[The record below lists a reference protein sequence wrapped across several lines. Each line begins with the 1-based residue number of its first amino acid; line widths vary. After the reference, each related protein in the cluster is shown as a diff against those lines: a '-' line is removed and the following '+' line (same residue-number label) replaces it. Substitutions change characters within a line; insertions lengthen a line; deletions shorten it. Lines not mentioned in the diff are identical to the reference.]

1 MSSSSS
7 PQDFSKDK
15 DQKFILF
22 VQHGW
27 ADTYQDVNY
36 LAQTLVNEASRSNI
50 SIYTPDLGWI
60 NTWLT
65 ITPLIDKVERIAVEA
80 IAKYPDLPLRIIG
93 HSMGGLIWLEVLN
106 RHQEWWH
113 KVHSLVLVGS
123 PVGGSDLGRLFD
135 PLRLFPLI
143 ARDLG
148 TNRRPIAEAIASQ
161 IPTLSIVGNIG
172 NHTDG
177 TVPIGCSQFNYAS
190 LVYLDGLNHPTLKN
204 HPRVAETIRQFWH
217 CPTIAPLATDTASQ
231 LITKLRA
238 IDLTETNNQNF
249 QHAKVIKT
257 YPDGTKLWIW
267 KNYLQVTY
275 VFVSDSI
282 AEDKD
287 SSDRC
292 IYTAFTGWKDQD
304 KLVISLKNL

>member
-1 MSSSSS
+1 MSNSS
-7 PQDFSKDK
+7 PQQECS
-15 DQKFILF
+15 QAQNFILF
-22 VQHGW
+22 AQHGW
-27 ADTYQDVNY
+27 ADTYHDINY
-36 LAQTLVNEASRSNI
+36 LAQALVDQSSRSNI
-50 SIYTPDLGWI
+50 PIYTPDLGWI

-65 ITPLIDKVERIAVEA
+65 ITPLIDKVERIAIEA
-80 IAKYPDLPLRIIG
+80 IAQYPDLPLRIVG

-113 KVHSLVLVGS
+113 KVHSLVLVAS

-161 IPTLSIVGNIG
+161 IPTLSIVGNVG

-190 LVYLDGLNHPTLKN
+190 LVYLDGLRHPTLKN
-204 HPRVAETIRQFWH
+204 HPRVAEAIRQFWNR
-217 CPTIAPLATDTASQ
+217 PVIAPLPTDSASQ

-238 IDLTETNNQNF
+238 IDLTETNNQSF
-249 QHAKVIKT
+249 QYAQVIKT
-257 YPDGTKLWIW
+257 YPDDTKLWVW
-267 KNYLQVTY
+267 KNYLQVTHI
-275 VFVSDSI
+275 FVSDSI
-282 AEDKD
+282 AEDQG
-287 SSDRC
+287 SIDRC

-304 KLVISLKNL
+304 KLVIALKNL

>member
-1 MSSSSS
+1 MSSSLSQ
-7 PQDFSKDK
+7 QDFSKDQ
-15 DQKFILF
+15 DFILF

-27 ADTYQDVNY
+27 ADTYHDVNY
-36 LAQTLVNEASRSNI
+36 LAQALVKESSSANI
-50 SIYTPDLGWI
+50 PVYTPDLGWI

-65 ITPLIDKVERIAVEA
+65 IAPLIDKVERIAVKA

-106 RHQEWWH
+106 RHREWWS

-148 TNRRPIAEAIASQ
+148 TNRRPIAEAIASK
-161 IPTLSIVGNIG
+161 IPTLSIIGDIG

-190 LVYLDGLNHPTLKN
+190 LVYLDGLRHPTLKN
-204 HPRVAETIRQFWH
+204 HPRVAEAIRQFWNR
-217 CPTIAPLATDTASQ
+217 PVIAPLPTDTASQ
-231 LITKLRA
+231 LIAKLRA
-238 IDLTETNNQNF
+238 IDLTETNSQNF
-249 QHAKVIKT
+249 RHAQVIKA
-257 YPDGTKLWIW
+257 YPDGTKLWTW
-267 KNYLQVTY
+267 KNTLRVIHI
-275 VFVSDSI
+275 FISESI
-282 AEDKD
+282 STPQFCDQ
-287 SSDRC
+287 C
-292 IYTAFTGWKDQD
+292 IYSAYTGWTDID
-304 KLVISLKNL
+304 KVMSVFKNL

>member
-1 MSSSSS
+1 MSNSSLHQECS
-7 PQDFSKDK
+7 QD
-15 DQKFILF
+15 QNFILF
-22 VQHGW
+22 AQHGW
-27 ADTYQDVNY
+27 ADTYHDINY
-36 LAQTLVNEASRSNI
+36 LAQALVDQSSISNI
-50 SIYTPDLGWI
+50 PIYTPDLGWI

-65 ITPLIDKVERIAVEA
+65 ITPLIDKVELIAIEA
-80 IAKYPDLPLRIIG
+80 IAQYPDLPLRIVG

-113 KVHSLVLVGS
+113 KVHSLVLVAS

-190 LVYLDGLNHPTLKN
+190 LVYLDGLRHPTLKN
-204 HPRVAETIRQFWH
+204 HPRVAEAIRQFWNR
-217 CPTIAPLATDTASQ
+217 PVIAPLLTDTASQ

-238 IDLTETNNQNF
+238 IDLTETNNQSF
-249 QHAKVIKT
+249 QYAQVIKT
-257 YPDGTKLWIW
+257 YPDDTKLWVW
-267 KNYLQVTY
+267 KNYLQVTHI
-275 VFVSDSI
+275 FVSDSI
-282 AEDKD
+282 AEDQG
-287 SSDRC
+287 SIDRC

-304 KLVISLKNL
+304 KLVIALKNL

>member
-1 MSSSSS
+1 MSNSS
-7 PQDFSKDK
+7 PQQEYSQ
-15 DQKFILF
+15 DQNFILIA
-22 VQHGW
+22 QHGW
-27 ADTYQDVNY
+27 ADTYHDINY
-36 LAQTLVNEASRSNI
+36 LAQALVDQSSRSNI
-50 SIYTPDLGWI
+50 PIYTPDLGWV

-65 ITPLIDKVERIAVEA
+65 ISPLIDKVERIAVEA
-80 IAKYPDLPLRIIG
+80 IAQYPDFPLRIVG

-106 RHQEWWH
+106 RHQEWLH
-113 KVHSLVLVGS
+113 KVHSLVIVGS

-190 LVYLDGLNHPTLKN
+190 LVYLDGLRHPTLKN
-204 HPRVAETIRQFWH
+204 HPRVAEAIRQFWNR
-217 CPTIAPLATDTASQ
+217 PVIAPVLTDTASQ

-249 QHAKVIKT
+249 QHAQVIRT
-257 YPDGTKLWIW
+257 YPDETKIW
-267 KNYLQVTY
+267 TWTNTLQVTHI
-275 VFVSDSI
+275 FVSKRLRDFP
-282 AEDKD
+282 EKGDQ
-287 SSDRC
+287 C
-292 IYTAFTGWKDQD
+292 IYSAYTGWTNTGKTMNV
-304 KLVISLKNL
+304 LNNL